1 MQRRPG
7 LLHLRNG
14 GTSVV
19 LDARHAPLPVIV
31 FWGADLGDLGEA
43 ELAALGTAALPQRVS
58 GGLDQPAPLTLIPQE
73 SAGWLGTPGLAGH
86 RNGRHFST
94 KLVTEA
100 IDVDEAS
107 TAAVVTAADAA
118 AGLAATITVEV
129 TAAGPAP
136 PAPLAREPRTRA
148 VLARLADGVVPRAR
162 RPRRAARHDRSPPA
176 RALAAAPR
184 LHDRLPRAREPP
196 RAPRLRREPRARR
209 RPRGLRLRARPRL
222 RRARRVERQPPPRRR
237 AHAHGGVVPRRGRAP
252 RLRRD
257 RARRGRGATRRR
269 GRSARGATGS
279 TSCRAA
285 STTSCG
291 PARGIRDA
299 LAR

>member
-31 FWGADLGDLGEA
+31 FWGADLGELGEA

-107 TAAVVTAADAA
+107 TAAVV
-118 AGLAATITVEV
+118 
-129 TAAGPAP
+129 
-136 PAPLAREPRTRA
+136 
-148 VLARLADGVVPRAR
+148 
-162 RPRRAARHDRSPPA
+162 DRSGC
-176 RALAAAPR
+176 RG
-184 LHDRLPRAREPP
+184 
-196 RAPRLRREPRARR
+196 
-209 RPRGLRLRARPRL
+209 RPRGHDHRRGHRDRPRSASAS
-222 RRARRVERQPPPRRR
+222 RSRTSHPSRTRSPR
-237 AHAHGGVVPRRGRAP
+237 
-252 RLRRD
+252 
-257 RARRGRGATRRR
+257 
-269 GRSARGATGS
+269 
-279 TSCRAA
+279 
-285 STTSCG
+285 
-291 PARGIRDA
+291 
-299 LAR
+299 